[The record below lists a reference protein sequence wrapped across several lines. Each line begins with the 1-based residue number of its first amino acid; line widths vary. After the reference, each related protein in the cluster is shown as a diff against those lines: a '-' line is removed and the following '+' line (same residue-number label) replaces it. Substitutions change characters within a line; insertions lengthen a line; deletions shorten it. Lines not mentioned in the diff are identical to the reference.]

1 MTGCAWN
8 PGPAR
13 PGLTGDEIHVWAV
26 ELTRP
31 PEPLAVLLSAD
42 EQARAARFKFDA
54 DRRRFTVSRGTL
66 RQLLARYL
74 PLEPAR
80 IQFDV
85 GPQGKPAPAG
95 QPEFHFN
102 LAHSGEL
109 ALIAVTKNQPV
120 GVDVEQLRPMP
131 DREMIARRFFSKAEF
146 AALQTVP
153 AAEQN
158 RAFFNAWTRK
168 EAFIKALGKG
178 LSHPLDAFDVSLAPG
193 QPVRLLRIAGNPKAA
208 AGWTLAH
215 LEPAPGYIGA
225 LAVEYPRPA
234 VRCWAF
240 PSAV

>member
-1 MTGCAWN
+1 MTLCTWN

-13 PGLTGDEIHVWAV
+13 PVLTGDEIHVWGV
-26 ELTRP
+26 DLTQP
-31 PEPLAVLLSAD
+31 PEPLAALLSAD
-42 EQARAARFKFDA
+42 EQARAARYKIAVVRNHFV
-54 DRRRFTVSRGTL
+54 VSRGVL

-74 PLEPAR
+74 LLEPAR

-85 GPQGKPAPAG
+85 GAQGKPATAG

-120 GVDVEQLRPMP
+120 GVDVEQLRPLP
-131 DREMIARRFFSKAEF
+131 DREMIARRFFSPAEF
-146 AALQTVP
+146 AALQTVAP
-153 AAEQN
+153 AKQT

-178 LSHPLDAFDVSLAPG
+178 LSHPLDAFDVSLTPG
-193 QPVRLLRIAGNPKAA
+193 KPARLQRIAGNPKAA

-225 LAVEYPRPA
+225 LAVELRSPA
-234 VRCWAF
+234 VQCWRWA
-240 PSAV
+240 